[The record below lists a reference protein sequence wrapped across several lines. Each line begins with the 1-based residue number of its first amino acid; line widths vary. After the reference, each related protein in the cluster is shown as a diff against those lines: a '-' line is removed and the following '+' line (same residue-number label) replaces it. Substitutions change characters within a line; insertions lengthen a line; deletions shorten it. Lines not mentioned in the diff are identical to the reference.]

1 MKTHCFE
8 DRLHDLSYLESGVG
22 LSDRVKCQ
30 HDMSAQ
36 HVTKIVIVRP
46 THTSSGDPGL
56 CLVWLC
62 SGLSCSLI
70 HSCLAFCPSIYTN
83 GIPNALVELTAHIFV
98 NLFHIMNLLTLCP
111 SYWTSPTTCPYI
123 FAELAC
129 DLLMPSSTSDS
140 SFIPSPGST
149 PSARNSFW
157 KIKSGK

>member
-70 HSCLAFCPSIYTN
+70 HSCLAFCPSVYTN
-83 GIPNALVELTAHIFV
+83 GIPSALIELTAHPFV
-98 NLFHIMNLLTLCP
+98 NLFHIMHLLTLCP
-111 SYWTSPTTCPYI
+111 SYWTSPTVYPYT
-123 FAELAC
+123 FAKLAC
-129 DLLMPSSTSDS
+129 GLLVPSSTSNS
-140 SFIPSPGST
+140 SFIPSPDST